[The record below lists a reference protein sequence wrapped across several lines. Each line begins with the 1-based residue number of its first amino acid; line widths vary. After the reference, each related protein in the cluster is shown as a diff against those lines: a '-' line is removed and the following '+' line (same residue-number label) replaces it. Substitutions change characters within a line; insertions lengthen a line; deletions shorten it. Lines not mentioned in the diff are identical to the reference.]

1 MVRCYLMFNID
12 DQVLCIIYEYSL
24 LYLQVN

>member
-12 DQVLCIIYEYSL
+12 DQVLFIIYEYSL